1 MPATSVNHQR
11 SRPKP
16 YRKTHMKFAR
26 ISHPSLDQPRYA
38 SVLGSAVF
46 PLPVGYNF
54 EFVTV
59 YEGQPTLALEEVK
72 LLAPVVPSKVV
83 CVGRN
88 YREHAAELG
97 NKMPDEPL
105 LFLKAPSAVI
115 GPEDA
120 IQLPSASQQV
130 EHEGE
135 LGVVIGRIIRG
146 LRPSENPLDYVFG
159 YTCVND
165 VTARDLQRKD
175 VQFTRGKSFDTFCPV
190 GPWIE
195 TELEPANV
203 TVTTRLN
210 GEIKQ
215 QGNTADMAFP
225 VAFLIRYISEIMT
238 LYPGDLIATGTPA
251 GVSKMNDGDMVEV
264 EVGGIGVLRNQVVN
278 RQVVN

>member
-1 MPATSVNHQR
+1 MRVC
-11 SRPKP
+11 
-16 YRKTHMKFAR
+16 R
-26 ISHPSLDQPRYA
+26 ISHESLPAARYA
-38 SVLGSAVF
+38 VLSESRVF
-46 PLPVGYNF
+46 PLPDNYNF
-54 EFVTV
+54 ENINTLN
-59 YEGQPTLALEEVK
+59 EGGMLALDEVK
-72 LLAPVVPSKVV
+72 LLAPVVPSKIV

-115 GPEDA
+115 GSGEK
-120 IQLPSASQQV
+120 IELPSASQQV

-135 LGVVIGRIIRG
+135 LGVVIGRLARK
-146 LRPSENPLDYVFG
+146 LSQDEDPFSYVFG

-195 TELEPANV
+195 TDIDPGNV
-203 TVTTRLN
+203 GVETRLN
-210 GEIKQ
+210 GEVKQ
-215 QGNTADMAFP
+215 KGNTADMAFP
-225 VAFLIRYISEIMT
+225 VSFLIRYISEIMT

-251 GVSKMNDGDMVEV
+251 GVSRMKHGDTVEV
-264 EVGGIGVLRNQVVN
+264 EVAGIGVLRNQVY
-278 RQVVN
+278 

>member
-1 MPATSVNHQR
+1 M
-11 SRPKP
+11 
-16 YRKTHMKFAR
+16 R
-26 ISHPSLDQPRYA
+26 I
-38 SVLGSAVF
+38 
-46 PLPVGYNF
+46 
-54 EFVTV
+54 
-59 YEGQPTLALEEVK
+59 LE
-72 LLAPVVPSKVV
+72 PIRPSKIV

-105 LFLKAPSAVI
+105 LFLKAPSALIASGDEIV
-115 GPEDA
+115 
-120 IQLPSASQQV
+120 LPGASQQV

-135 LGVVIGRIIRG
+135 LGVVIGRVAHNIA
-146 LRPSENPLDYVFG
+146 SDEDPLTYVLG

-195 TELEPANV
+195 TDIDPGNV
-203 TVTTRLN
+203 VVQTRLN
-210 GEIKQ
+210 GEVKQ
-215 QGNTADMAFP
+215 KGNTADMAFP

-251 GVSKMNDGDMVEV
+251 GVSRMKPGDVVEV
-264 EVGGIGVLRNQVVN
+264 EVAGIGVLRNQVVSAN
-278 RQVVN
+278 H

>member
-1 MPATSVNHQR
+1 MRLKDP
-11 SRPKP
+11 
-16 YRKTHMKFAR
+16 F
-26 ISHPSLDQPRYA
+26 
-38 SVLGSAVF
+38 
-46 PLPVGYNF
+46 
-54 EFVTV
+54 
-59 YEGQPTLALEEVK
+59 
-72 LLAPVVPSKVV
+72 VPSKIV

-105 LFLKAPSAVI
+105 LFLKAPSAI
-115 GPEDA
+115 IASGED
-120 IQLPSASQQV
+120 IVLPGASQQV

-135 LGVVIGRIIRG
+135 LGVVIGRIARNI
-146 LRPSENPLDYVFG
+146 PSDEDPLSYVLG

-195 TELEPANV
+195 TDIDPGNV
-203 TVTTRLN
+203 EVQTRLN
-210 GEIKQ
+210 GEVKQ
-215 QGNTADMAFP
+215 KGNTADMAFP

-251 GVSKMNDGDMVEV
+251 GVSRMKPGDIVEV
-264 EVGGIGVLRNQVVN
+264 EVAGIGVLQN
-278 RQVVN
+278 RVR

>member
-1 MPATSVNHQR
+1 MRLQEPIR
-11 SRPKP
+11 
-16 YRKTHMKFAR
+16 
-26 ISHPSLDQPRYA
+26 
-38 SVLGSAVF
+38 
-46 PLPVGYNF
+46 
-54 EFVTV
+54 
-59 YEGQPTLALEEVK
+59 
-72 LLAPVVPSKVV
+72 PSKIV

-105 LFLKAPSAVI
+105 LFLKAPSAIIYSGDEIV
-115 GPEDA
+115 
-120 IQLPSASQQV
+120 LPSASQQV

-135 LGVVIGRIIRG
+135 LGVVIGRVARNI
-146 LRPSENPLDYVFG
+146 PSDEDPLSYVLG

-195 TELEPANV
+195 TDIDPGNV
-203 TVTTRLN
+203 EVQTRLN
-210 GEIKQ
+210 GELKQ
-215 QGNTADMAFP
+215 KGNTADMAFP

-251 GVSKMNDGDMVEV
+251 GVSRMKSGDKVEV
-264 EVGGIGVLRNQVVN
+264 EVTGIGVLVN
-278 RQVVN
+278 EIA

>member
-1 MPATSVNHQR
+1 
-11 SRPKP
+11 
-16 YRKTHMKFAR
+16 MKLCR
-26 ISHPSLDQPRYA
+26 ISHESLGAPRYA
-38 SVLGSAVF
+38 TLLGSNVF
-46 PLPVGYNF
+46 PLPTNYNF
-54 EFVTV
+54 EKA
-59 YEGQPTLALEEVK
+59 ESPRQESPLALDEVK

-115 GPEDA
+115 ASGDWIE
-120 IQLPSASQQV
+120 LPAASQQV

-135 LGVVIGRIIRG
+135 LGVVIGRTAHKI
-146 LRPSENPLDYVFG
+146 PSDENPLSHVFG

-195 TELEPANV
+195 TDVDPGNV
-203 TVTTRLN
+203 AVETRLN
-210 GEIKQ
+210 GEVKQ
-215 QGNTADMAFP
+215 KGNTADMAFP
-225 VAFLIRYISEIMT
+225 VGFLIRYISEIMT
-238 LYPGDLIATGTPA
+238 LHPGDLIATGTPA
-251 GVSKMNDGDMVEV
+251 GVSRMKHGDLVEV
-264 EVGGIGVLRNQVVN
+264 EVSGIGILKN
-278 RQVVN
+278 RVR

>member
-1 MPATSVNHQR
+1 M
-11 SRPKP
+11 
-16 YRKTHMKFAR
+16 
-26 ISHPSLDQPRYA
+26 
-38 SVLGSAVF
+38 
-46 PLPVGYNF
+46 
-54 EFVTV
+54 
-59 YEGQPTLALEEVK
+59 K
-72 LLAPVVPSKVV
+72 LLEPIRPSKIV

-105 LFLKAPSAVI
+105 LFLKAPSAIIYSGEEIV
-115 GPEDA
+115 
-120 IQLPSASQQV
+120 LPGASQQV

-135 LGVVIGRIIRG
+135 LGVVIGRVARNIASG
-146 LRPSENPLDYVFG
+146 EDPLSYVLG

-195 TELEPANV
+195 TDIDPGNV
-203 TVTTRLN
+203 EVQTRLN
-210 GEIKQ
+210 GEVKQ
-215 QGNTADMAFP
+215 KGNTADMAFP

-251 GVSKMNDGDMVEV
+251 GVSRMKPGDIAEV
-264 EVGGIGVLRNQVVN
+264 EVAGIGILQN
-278 RQVVN
+278 RVR

>member
-1 MPATSVNHQR
+1 MRLQEPIR
-11 SRPKP
+11 
-16 YRKTHMKFAR
+16 
-26 ISHPSLDQPRYA
+26 
-38 SVLGSAVF
+38 
-46 PLPVGYNF
+46 
-54 EFVTV
+54 
-59 YEGQPTLALEEVK
+59 
-72 LLAPVVPSKVV
+72 PSKIV

-105 LFLKAPSAVI
+105 LFLKAPSAIILSGEEIV
-115 GPEDA
+115 
-120 IQLPSASQQV
+120 LPGASQQV

-135 LGVVIGRIIRG
+135 LGVVIGRVAHNI
-146 LRPSENPLDYVFG
+146 PSEEDPLSYVLG

-195 TELEPANV
+195 TDIDPGNV
-203 TVTTRLN
+203 TVETRLN
-210 GEIKQ
+210 GEVKQ
-215 QGNTADMAFP
+215 KGNTADMAFS

-251 GVSKMNDGDMVEV
+251 GVSRMKPGDVVEV
-264 EVGGIGVLRNQVVN
+264 EVSGIGVLQN
-278 RQVVN
+278 RVR